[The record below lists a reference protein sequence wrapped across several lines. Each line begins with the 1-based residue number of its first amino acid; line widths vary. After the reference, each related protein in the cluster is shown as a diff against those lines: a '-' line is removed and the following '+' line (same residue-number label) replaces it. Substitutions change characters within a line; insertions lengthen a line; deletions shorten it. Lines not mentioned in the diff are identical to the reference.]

1 MTRLLLWDGRC
12 AGPTSRAGGHRERVS
27 PTRPHAGRSLSAR
40 HRAGLLR
47 PSRPCSPRDHPP
59 NGSIGPYLVIRP
71 EADLALVACTLEP
84 AQLGSAHRSFPVT
97 AVLLRIRLQ
106 ATHVPVFGRAKSA

>member
-1 MTRLLLWDGRC
+1 MTRLLLSGRRC
-12 AGPTSRAGGHRERVS
+12 AGPTQRAGGRRERVS
-27 PTRPHAGRSLSAR
+27 STHPHAGRPLSAR

-59 NGSIGPYLVIRP
+59 NSSIGPYLVVRP

-97 AVLLRIRLQ
+97 AVLLRIRLE
-106 ATHVPVFGRAKSA
+106 ATHVPVFAS